1 MRRVYLV
8 AIACLLFLLPAS
20 GLAQTRQRTT
30 RRSSSPARSSGTQ
43 KGRAGETENVEQAR
57 TAGATRVADQIKIL
71 TRFLYLLGGVAKSIE
86 AADVAAQRN
95 EASPAIIE
103 QTAKS
108 KASVKTSLLNVR
120 EGLDKLEID
129 FRTTPE
135 LQRYYTRLAGVAAGA
150 ATAEEQASANQFDQ
164 AGRSMLA
171 VVNRLT
177 DVLLEMR

>member
-30 RRSSSPARSSGTQ
+30 KRSPTRASGAQ

-103 QTAKS
+103 QTARS

-150 ATAEEQASANQFDQ
+150 ATAEEQAAANQFDQ
-164 AGRSMLA
+164 AGRSMLG

>member
-8 AIACLLFLLPAS
+8 AIACLLLLLPAS
-20 GLAQTRQRTT
+20 ALAQTRQRST
-30 RRSSSPARSSGTQ
+30 RRSTARPASTQRAQGT
-43 KGRAGETENVEQAR
+43 GAESMSQAR
-57 TAGATRVADQIKIL
+57 TAGAGRVADQIKVL

-103 QTAKS
+103 QTQKS
-108 KASVKTSLLNVR
+108 KETVKSSLRNVR

-129 FRTTPE
+129 FRSTPD

-150 ATAEEQASANQFDQ
+150 ATAEEQAAANQFDQ
-164 AGRSMLA
+164 AGRSLLG

>member
-1 MRRVYLV
+1 LKRIYLV
-8 AIACLLFLLPAS
+8 AIACLLLLPAS
-20 GLAQTRQRTT
+20 ALAQSRQRTT
-30 RRSSSPARSSGTQ
+30 TPRRNTQTRPASSQRTQ
-43 KGRAGETENVEQAR
+43 GGEAASANQAR
-57 TAGATRVADQIKIL
+57 TAGAARVAEQIKIL

-103 QTAKS
+103 QTQQS
-108 KASVKTSLLNVR
+108 KASVKSSLRNVR

-129 FRTTPE
+129 FRATPD
-135 LQRYYTRLAGVAAGA
+135 LLRYYTRLAGVASGA
-150 ATAEEQASANQFDQ
+150 AMAEEQAASNQFDQ
-164 AGRSMLA
+164 AGRSLLG